1 MPNPELLISID
12 YGDGTPKEWKTIS
25 TTLPKNLQVI
35 YDTAISRKL
44 ALNSIPA
51 LRDYLIHNQALIED
65 DIIEYYIRNGD
76 EYVIDLCGGRT
87 ATINEINEAI
97 ESRDEAALYYFGLD
111 NATEDEIEKFDA
123 SSLQSLPPLRYIS
136 EYYASKNPFDEGWE
150 YTAEFYDPN
159 AEEL

>member
-1 MPNPELLISID
+1 MPNPKLLISID

-25 TTLPKNLQVI
+25 TTLPKELQLI
-35 YDTAISRKL
+35 HDTAISRKL

-51 LRDYLIHNQALIED
+51 LRDYLIHNQVLIED
-65 DIIEYYIRNGD
+65 DIIKDYIRNGN

-87 ATINEINEAI
+87 ATIDEVNDAI

-111 NATEDEIEKFDA
+111 KATEDEIEKFDV
-123 SSLQSLPPLRYIS
+123 STLQSMPPLRYIS

-159 AEEL
+159 AEQL